1 MRIFTYKCYHQN
13 QLIKTTTSWQE
24 AKEWERSEALNYFLI
39 DSADEREMLISGV
52 RPTCWN
58 DNFSDEEEDEDF
70 EPDYDECGFN
80 PYMGCYDYDC

>member
-39 DSADEREMLISGV
+39 DSADE
-52 RPTCWN
+52 
-58 DNFSDEEEDEDF
+58 EEDEDF

-80 PYMGCYDYDC
+80 PFMGCYDYDC

>member
-39 DSADEREMLISGV
+39 DSADEREM
-52 RPTCWN
+52 P
-58 DNFSDEEEDEDF
+58 DEEEDEDF

-80 PYMGCYDYDC
+80 PFMGCYDYDC